1 MKRYVMIVVS
11 PARPT
16 PTARA
21 AAACP
26 SSCVDPA
33 RESRRRACSVPRT
46 PTTRHR
52 TCQPPLGGGV
62 TSSAA
67 IDAGRGGVSETGALR
82 WDFSP
87 IPSGNLGDL
96 DFIASPN
103 LFTIPG
109 GTTPRALVGVGSKNG
124 VYYTVDR
131 DTGAP
136 VWQQAVVS
144 GGISGGVSPST
155 GVAFGK
161 VYAATFTGPPY
172 IFALDAERRR
182 RVAVSAN
189 GMQCVQLRAR
199 WSPIP
204 LRLIVGYG
212 FMQHGLAKLSR
223 GPGAFVAILQAMGVP
238 NPPFVAWLTIL
249 TELLGGVAVLLGAFV
264 TIVSVRMMAVLLVAM
279 FKVHLPYGFSSIKLL
294 AVTATGAKFGPV
306 GYEVILLYLACLAAL
321 VIGGAGPFAI
331 DGLIGRRLESPISRS
346 RGAACSNVGSRSV
359 RSGTRPIGAR
369 DGGFAPG
376 LDPARGDYA
385 SLADSS
391 DPDGNSWVLQ
401 ERGYRNV

>member
-33 RESRRRACSVPRT
+33 RESSRRACSVPRT
-46 PTTRHR
+46 PTARHR

-109 GTTPRALVGVGSKNG
+109 GTTPRPLVGVGSKNG

-131 DTGAP
+131 DTGAL
-136 VWQQAVVS
+136 VWQQAVVAGGES
-144 GGISGGVSPST
+144 GGFSPST

-172 IFALDAERRR
+172 IFALDAT
-182 RVAVSAN
+182 N
-189 GMQCVQLRAR
+189 GA
-199 WSPIP
+199 
-204 LRLIVGYG
+204 
-212 FMQHGLAKLSR
+212 
-223 GPGAFVAILQAMGVP
+223 
-238 NPPFVAWLTIL
+238 VAWQCPT
-249 TELLGGVAVLLGAFV
+249 TVCDV
-264 TIVSVRMMAVLLVAM
+264 
-279 FKVHLPYGFSSIKLL
+279 FS
-294 AVTATGAKFGPV
+294 FGPV
-306 GYEVILLYLACLAAL
+306 GIAAGVVFVGDSSRQLRAFDAATGALLRNLDLGGNITSGPAVLNDMVFVGVGLGPTGESQGVYGLALQSPRSAAR
-321 VIGGAGPFAI
+321 A
-331 DGLIGRRLESPISRS
+331 RRT
-346 RGAACSNVGSRSV
+346 
-359 RSGTRPIGAR
+359 GTRATR
-369 DGGFAPG
+369 
-376 LDPARGDYA
+376 LR
-385 SLADSS
+385 
-391 DPDGNSWVLQ
+391 
-401 ERGYRNV
+401 R